1 MLLADVIF
9 NKVFFYSQ
17 WNDFPKHFLTTKHDQ
32 NDTITYHTGEEHYHS
47 TGGSYYIRLRPDYAL
62 YDLLSAREYM
72 FNMYTF
78 SQPPANGSDT
88 MVRNGWDT
96 LELGQNSIGYANNS
110 DYQDYRYFL
119 VDMKG
124 DYNVTLQRMPG
135 QGKPIFFVKMMD
147 SNSGSAARSE
157 AYHFVSEEHPVM
169 SEYI

>member
-1 MLLADVIF
+1 VLLADVIS

-32 NDTITYHTGEEHYHS
+32 NDTITYHSGEEHYHS
-47 TGGSYYIRLRPDYAL
+47 RGGSYYIRLRPDYAL

-96 LELGQNSIGYANNS
+96 LELGKNSIGYANNS
-110 DYQDYRYFL
+110 DY
-119 VDMKG
+119 
-124 DYNVTLQRMPG
+124 
-135 QGKPIFFVKMMD
+135 
-147 SNSGSAARSE
+147 
-157 AYHFVSEEHPVM
+157 
-169 SEYI
+169 

>member
-1 MLLADVIF
+1 
-9 NKVFFYSQ
+9 
-17 WNDFPKHFLTTKHDQ
+17 
-32 NDTITYHTGEEHYHS
+32 
-47 TGGSYYIRLRPDYAL
+47 
-62 YDLLSAREYM
+62 M

-78 SQPPANGSDT
+78 SQPPANGSDI

-96 LELGQNSIGYANNS
+96 LELGHNSIGYANNS

-147 SNSGSAARSE
+147 SNTGSAARE
-157 AYHFVSEEHPVM
+157 TAYHFQSEEHPEKP
-169 SEYI
+169 EYI